1 MSDSLPGGESQP
13 AGGDL
18 GDGASERAPA
28 ELTELLAAAQAPGTV
43 DELAGQQAIMAAFRG
58 RTVVPMRRRLA
69 PKAIGFAAA
78 VAVVGAGAAAAAAG
92 TLPASLQRPAHNFF
106 HAPAPVQHRSTPRPS
121 PSQSSSAPAS
131 SASTTTSPTGSPTG
145 SATGSATGSP
155 TGSAASG
162 TATSSTAVNS
172 STPPQSGSAPAAASS
187 PAAAVS
193 GSTSSEPVR

>member
-131 SASTTTSPTGSPTG
+131 SASTTTSPTGS
-145 SATGSATGSP
+145 ATGSATGSP